1 MKLRND
7 LVDNPE
13 ENLPFGNFKAFTKMS
28 LLQPALEGPA

>member
-13 ENLPFGNFKAFTKMS
+13 ENLPFGNFKVSGQAPS
-28 LLQPALEGPA
+28 IRQ